1 MFIIILWTVFIDL
14 EQKLE
19 SHENVCKNYDYF
31 LIEMPEKGKILKYKK
46 SLKVVFVIYADTE
59 FLFEKIDTWHNNPMK
74 GQQQWN

>member
-19 SHENVCKNYDYF
+19 SHENVFKNDYF
-31 LIEMPEKGKILKYKK
+31 LIEMPEKGKTLKYKK

-59 FLFEKIDTWHNNPMK
+59 FLFEKIDTWHNNPME